1 MDSHDPTPSPVPDL
15 LARASRGD
23 REAFDELVPVVYD
36 ELELLARSKLRAER
50 EGHTLDTTGLVHEA
64 YLKLVQQ
71 TDVRW
76 QSRTHFFAIASQAMR
91 RILIDYA
98 RQKTAKKRGERPV
111 AVDLRALDRGEIALA
126 GANAEADALAV
137 VALDDALTRL
147 ADFNPRGAQIIER
160 WFFGGLTQSEI
171 ADVMG
176 LSEKTVRRSWQV
188 ARAWLRRE
196 LSAGDAS

>member
-1 MDSHDPTPSPVPDL
+1 MASHGHSRLPIAEL
-15 LARASRGD
+15 LARASQGN
-23 REAFDELVPVVYD
+23 REAFDKLLPVVYE
-36 ELELLARSKLRAER
+36 ELQVLARSKLQAER
-50 EGHTLDTTGLVHEA
+50 EGLTLDTTGLVHEA

-71 TDVRW
+71 TDVTW

-98 RQKTAKKRGERPV
+98 RRKAAKKRGERPV
-111 AVDLRALDRGEIALA
+111 VVDLRALDRGEIAL
-126 GANAEADALAV
+126 GGHEAEADALAV

-147 ADFNPRGAQIIER
+147 AEFNPRGAQIIER
-160 WFFGGLTQSEI
+160 WFFGGLTQAEI

-176 LSEKTVRRSWQV
+176 LSEKTVRRSWRV

-196 LSAGDAS
+196 LSAEEPT